1 MSEPPEPRAGVAARP
16 EQPPPPGTA
25 HQNSQPSRTQ
35 RRVERTRALIED
47 AFVALAAERGV
58 ESVSVE
64 DIAAHADLAKATFY
78 AHYANKEALQAAVFA
93 RLAEELAS
101 RVAYRDGPWTQV
113 RRSAVTASFEH
124 ARDMKDLYR
133 ACLADPRARNLYTR
147 DFAAYAEQNF
157 SSRLEALG
165 RKPRVPANFMA
176 TAFAGAHVAL
186 IDAWLQGDLDGT
198 PMELASME
206 LDLLI
211 AGFAWAHNLSLDEI
225 DFRPNGQHP

>member
-1 MSEPPEPRAGVAARP
+1 MSERLEPRAGETEPP
-16 EQPPPPGTA
+16 EQPSPDTA
-25 HQNSQPSRTQ
+25 HQSSEPSRTQ
-35 RRVERTRALIED
+35 RRVERTRTLIED

-58 ESVSVE
+58 DRVSVE
-64 DIAAHADLAKATFY
+64 DIAAHADIAKATFY

-124 ARDMKDLYR
+124 AHDMGDLYR
-133 ACLADPRARNLYTR
+133 ACLADPLARNLYTR
-147 DFAAYAEQNF
+147 NFAAYAEKNF

-165 RKPRVPANFMA
+165 RKPRVPAIFMA

-186 IDAWLQGDLDGT
+186 IEAWLRGEFDGSPT
-198 PMELASME
+198 EMASME

-211 AGFAWAHNLSLDEI
+211 AGFAWAHKLSLDEI
-225 DFRPNGQHP
+225 DFRHHSQDP